1 MTAEQTP
8 LPAGVVDAV
17 VTWVDGA
24 DPAHARKRAKML
36 DQGVALASSTIP
48 AGVDGTRFEDN
59 NEIEYCLRS
68 IRRFAPWVRT
78 IFLVTDEQRPR
89 FLTEELR
96 LRLGVQVVDHRHIF
110 AGHEDVLPTFNSLSI
125 ETALHR
131 IPGLA
136 AQYVYLNDD
145 FILMAPTRVEDFFT
159 ADGEVVLRGGWQA
172 LRAYGPTRL
181 SLSKLLN
188 RVLKSALGINRAMS
202 VLQQMRGAEQAGAF
216 RRFFKV
222 SHAPYPLRK
231 STLEQYFEAHP
242 DVFARNIADRF
253 RSLDQYAVTSLANQL
268 EIARGQA
275 DLRAAD
281 DVLMVC
287 FNRDSR
293 TEIQRKIERVRRNDV
308 RFLCVQSLEQAS
320 EEDRQALKEG
330 IERAIGM

>member
-1 MTAEQTP
+1 MDELTP
-8 LPAGVVDAV
+8 SPMGVVDAV

-24 DPAHARKRAKML
+24 DPAHARKRAMVL
-36 DQGVALASSTIP
+36 DEGVVPSTIP
-48 AGVDGTRFEDN
+48 AGVDRTRFEDN

-89 FLTEELR
+89 FLTEDLR
-96 LRLGVQVVDHRHIF
+96 LRLGVQIVDHRHIF
-110 AGHEDVLPTFNSLSI
+110 AGHEGVLPTFNSLSI
-125 ETALHR
+125 ETALYR

-136 AQYVYLNDD
+136 AQYVYFNDD
-145 FILMAPTRVEDFFT
+145 VILMAPTRVEDFFT
-159 ADGEVVLRGGWQA
+159 ANGEVVLRGGWQA
-172 LRAYGPTRL
+172 LRAYGPARL

-188 RVLKSALGINRAMS
+188 RVMKSMFGINRAMS
-202 VLQQMRGAEQAGAF
+202 VLQQMRGAQQAGAF
-216 RRFFKV
+216 GQFYKV
-222 SHAPYPLRK
+222 LHVPHPMRK

-242 DVFARNIADRF
+242 DVFIRNIAYRF

-268 EIARGQA
+268 EIASGQA
-275 DLRAAD
+275 ELRAGD
-281 DVLMVC
+281 DVLMMC

-293 TEIQRKIERVRRNDV
+293 TQIQRKIERVRRNDV

-320 EEDRQALKEG
+320 KADRQALQEG

>member
-1 MTAEQTP
+1 MKDEQTLSP
-8 LPAGVVDAV
+8 TGAVDAV

-24 DPAHARKRAKML
+24 DPAHARKRAMVL
-36 DQGVALASSTIP
+36 GQGAASASSTIP

-96 LRLGVQVVDHRHIF
+96 LQLGVQIVDHRDIF
-110 AGHEDVLPTFNSLSI
+110 AGHEGVLPTFNSLSI

-136 AQYVYLNDD
+136 AQYVYFNDD

-159 ADGEVVLRGGWQA
+159 ADGEVVLRGGWQP
-172 LRAYGPTRL
+172 LRAYGPVRL

-202 VLQQMRGAEQAGAF
+202 VLQQMRGAQQAGAS

-222 SHAPYPLRK
+222 SHAPYPMHK
-231 STLEQYFEAHP
+231 STLDRFFAQHP
-242 DVFARNIADRF
+242 DVFVHNIADRF

-268 EIARGQA
+268 EIACGRA
-275 DLRAAD
+275 ALRAGD

-293 TEIQRKIERVRRNDV
+293 AQIQRKIERVRRGDV
-308 RFLCVQSLEQAS
+308 RFLCVQSLEQAGGS
-320 EEDRQALKEG
+320 QLSRLVSALDKK
-330 IERAIGM
+330 IMS